1 MTKYIVYAHFNGDE
15 EFAGTRSQR
24 TLIETSMPTYRV
36 SINEMEFVK
45 NSANNITGKIANTN
59 GEGISHNNVTIKI
72 TNPVGSV
79 STATIQANSNGV
91 FSYNY
96 TPTVDGEYTVMVT
109 ANATN
114 TYNQAQTQITCVCG
128 QKNTTLSISTLTKTV
143 ISENQILITCILE
156 DANGDSVKSA
166 PIKLYRDGS
175 VTPLQTLNTNTDG
188 AVTFKTAIKDIGS
201 HYFVA
206 SFDGNTK
213 YKESTTG
220 RNDCT
225 IEIIKHTISINPLDT
240 VLYPTWKLR
249 FNAIDE
255 RGKTISSTGFTVS
268 ITGNGNNYS
277 YHGTTDSLGVF
288 ETPELNLSEGKATVT
303 VTGGSWTYFERVDTS
318 FEIYIYDVVE
328 NESKPTTFANVDVN
342 FPYKQWTNLSNL
354 SETNG
359 GVATCGNV
367 CSSDVLAGRNGSRNT
382 PATIHC
388 SNHNLFINNEVQIE
402 GMEIK
407 IKCRTRSCSSATA
420 KPGINPPQLKLNNN
434 LYNFTTGTNDGEIP
448 YNVADWI
455 TCNLTNISSVDISN
469 LEYELIFS
477 KNTTTNPGIVEI
489 SEISCKITY
498 IPVQED

>member
-15 EFAGTRSQR
+15 EFAGTRSQS
-24 TLIETSMPTYRV
+24 TLIETSLPTYRV
-36 SINEMEFVK
+36 TVNEMEFTK
-45 NSANNITGKIANTN
+45 NTVNIITGKIANTN

-128 QKNTTLSISTLTKTV
+128 QKNTTLSISTMTKTV

-201 HYFVA
+201 HYFIA

-220 RNDCT
+220 RNDCV
-225 IEIIKHTISINPLDT
+225 IEIIKHTITINQIDT
-240 VLYPTWKLR
+240 VIYPNWTLK
-249 FNAIDE
+249 FFAIDE
-255 RGKTISSTGFTVS
+255 RGKRVSSTGFNVS

-277 YHGTTDSLGVF
+277 YHGTTDSEGVF
-288 ETPELNLSEGKATVT
+288 ETPELNLNEGEAQVT
-303 VTGGSWTYFERVDTS
+303 VTGGSWAYHERVETTLHLQV
-318 FEIYIYDVVE
+318 YDVIDTECSPATVI
-328 NESKPTTFANVDVN
+328 NTDVN
-342 FPYKQWTNLSNL
+342 IPYKQWVNLTNIAK
-354 SETNG
+354 ED
-359 GVATCGNV
+359 GNV
-367 CSSDVLAGRNGSRNT
+367 AKCGTICTSDVLAGRNGSRNT
-382 PATIHC
+382 PSTLHC
-388 SNHNLFINNEVQIE
+388 SDHDFNVVNFIQITKL
-402 GMEIK
+402 K
-407 IKCRTRSCSSATA
+407 ILMKCRTVSCSSATA
-420 KPGINPPQLKLNNN
+420 KPGIALPQVKLNNQ
-434 LYNFTTGTNDGEIP
+434 LYQFTAETSDNQIP
-448 YNVADWI
+448 YGNLDWI
-455 TCNLTNISSVDISN
+455 SCTLTNDISN
-469 LEYELIFS
+469 TLLNLEYDIIFP
-477 KNTTTNPGIVEI
+477 KNSTTNPGIVEI
-489 SEISCKITY
+489 DNIKCELEFTPI
-498 IPVQED
+498 QDG